1 MWGVKFMTYGEV
13 MTRLAMEVG
22 PRIREFD
29 IKAHKKEYTEKD
41 YQHLKQVV
49 LVLQE
54 MQTEQVI

>member
-1 MWGVKFMTYGEV
+1 MTYGEV

-29 IKAHKKEYTEKD
+29 IKAHKKDYTEKD